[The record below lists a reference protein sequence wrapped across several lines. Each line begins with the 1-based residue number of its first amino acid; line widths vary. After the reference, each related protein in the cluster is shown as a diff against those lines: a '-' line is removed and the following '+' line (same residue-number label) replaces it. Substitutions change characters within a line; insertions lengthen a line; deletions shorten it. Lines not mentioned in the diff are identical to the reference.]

1 MKRTLTSVGLAVS
14 LLSSVA
20 LAQPKPLKEGPKDG
34 PKGGVSTTPL
44 DPYAEPRPTP
54 SKPDDPY
61 GDPAPPATGKPAAKP
76 TAKAKT
82 TPADPYMV
90 PGAEAAPPPTAAPK
104 QPVTKVKAPTPAP
117 AKADPLDP
125 YAPPPV
131 VAPEITPRVA
141 ISDVGQL
148 QGLLAV
154 QRLDGWLLS
163 DRDGNNPIAARVV
176 KPEGNPSRPWFY
188 LMPAKG
194 EPIALAHASELRS
207 FEHLA
212 GKKLAYT
219 SYTDLDKQL
228 KAMLKGV
235 RTVALEYSA
244 KASVPSVSRVDAG
257 TLERIKAAGV
267 QVKSSEN
274 LLQFTKAVWGEP
286 GRTAHFVAVH
296 HLTELR
302 KDALAYVTKAI
313 QAGQPVT
320 EYDVQQRL
328 VRGLTIRGLES
339 VAPVV
344 AAGANTG
351 DPYYVPNAAKA
362 APIKRGDLL
371 VISLAL
377 KVDKPDGVWA
387 AQTWVAMVDSTV
399 PEPIANAFAAVVQAR
414 DRAIAL
420 MSERTQ
426 KRRPLTGAE
435 VDTAARGVL
444 QKAGFGDKVLH
455 RTGHSLDNDFLGAGA
470 DLDSFEVKDTRIL
483 TPGTGVT
490 VGPGLYFGGQ
500 FGVRSEVSVF
510 LAGSGPEVTTP
521 KQDAIQ
527 PLLGR

>member
-1 MKRTLTSVGLAVS
+1 MKRMRTLTCIGLAVS

-20 LAQPKPLKEGPKDG
+20 MAEPKDG
-34 PKGGVSTTPL
+34 SKGGVSTAPL
-44 DPYAEPRPTP
+44 DPYATPRPAQ
-54 SKPDDPY
+54 PDDPY
-61 GDPAPPATGKPAAKP
+61 ADPAPPLAPAKPVAGKPPAKSKP
-76 TAKAKT
+76 T
-82 TPADPYMV
+82 DPNMV
-90 PGAEAAPPPTAAPK
+90 PGAEAAPPPLPAK
-104 QPVTKVKAPTPAP
+104 QPLPKLKPTGATPPMVPTPA
-117 AKADPLDP
+117 KSDPVDP
-125 YAPPPV
+125 YAPVPV
-131 VAPEITPRVA
+131 ALPEITPRVA
-141 ISDVGQL
+141 ISDLGQL

-154 QRLDGWLLS
+154 QRLDGWLLL

-188 LMPAKG
+188 LVPAKG
-194 EPIALAHASELRS
+194 EPIALAHAAELRS
-207 FEHLA
+207 FDHLA

-235 RTVALEYSA
+235 RTVAVEYSA
-244 KASVPSVSRVDAG
+244 KASVPSVSRIDAG
-257 TLERIKAAGV
+257 MFERVKATGV
-267 QVKSSEN
+267 QVKSSQN
-274 LLQFTKAVWGEP
+274 LLQLTKAVWGEP

-313 QAGQPVT
+313 QAGQTVT

-328 VRGLTIRGLES
+328 VRNMTIRGLAS

-377 KVDKPDGVWA
+377 KVDKPEGVWA
-387 AQTWVAMVDSTV
+387 AQTWVAMVDATV

-414 DRAIAL
+414 DRAITL
-420 MSERTQ
+420 MTERTQ
-426 KRRPLTGAE
+426 RRRPLTGAE
-435 VDTAARGVL
+435 VDAAARSVL
-444 QKAGFGDKVLH
+444 QKAGFLDKALH
-455 RTGHSLDNDFLGAGA
+455 RTGHSIDNDFQGAGA

-483 TPGTGVT
+483 TTGTGVT
-490 VGPGLYFGGQ
+490 VGPGIYFGGQ
-500 FGVRSEVSVF
+500 FGVRSEVSVY